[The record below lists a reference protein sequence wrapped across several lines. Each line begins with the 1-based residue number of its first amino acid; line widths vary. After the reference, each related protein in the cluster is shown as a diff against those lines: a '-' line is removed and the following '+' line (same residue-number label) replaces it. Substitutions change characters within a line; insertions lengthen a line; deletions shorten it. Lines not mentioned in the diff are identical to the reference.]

1 MADALG
7 LEMDLLHVP
16 LGLVIFLGLAA
27 LFRRTRHPLLYG
39 LLGVTLLQ
47 FLNEALDA
55 VQWHAWTGRVHWE
68 EALQDTAITLILPV
82 LITAWAW
89 IARHRQQADVA
100 PDTEGATSQET
111 PADEET
117 GAKNQG

>member
-1 MADALG
+1 MADTLG
-7 LEMDLLHVP
+7 IGMDALHVP
-16 LGLVIFLGLAA
+16 FGLVIFLGLAA
-27 LFRRTRHPLLYG
+27 LFRRSRHPLLYG

-47 FLNEALDA
+47 LLNETLDA

-68 EALQDTAITLILPV
+68 EALRDTAVTLILPV

-89 IARHRQQADVA
+89 IARHRQQADAA
-100 PDTEGATSQET
+100 PDTGCGAAQTH

-117 GAKNQG
+117 GAKNQW